1 MWIVFGQLD
10 RYHRSSA
17 WTTCGTVTQSLL
29 IRQCLGN
36 LLTVILEYFV
46 TYWPVSGC
54 TIRVFLLVC
63 CKCIKNIFSLHLLRC
78 LLSKKAG
85 PVMNI
90 IKEIFTTIHKF
101 HFQLTSSVWEGPV
114 STAHAKMCETHKR
127 FHQRAQFLFTGK
139 NHC

>member
-1 MWIVFGQLD
+1 MGDSFLCLLQMREI
-10 RYHRSSA
+10 
-17 WTTCGTVTQSLL
+17 SLL
-29 IRQCLGN
+29 
-36 LLTVILEYFV
+36 
-46 TYWPVSGC
+46 
-54 TIRVFLLVC
+54 
-63 CKCIKNIFSLHLLRC
+63 LLRC

-114 STAHAKMCETHKR
+114 STAHAKMCETHRR

-139 NHC
+139 NITEIEMLSYISNIYTHTYSGDKISPKRISTSPGGLLTKTQLQPVL

>member
-1 MWIVFGQLD
+1 MHIIMGDSFLCLLQIRVI
-10 RYHRSSA
+10 
-17 WTTCGTVTQSLL
+17 SLL
-29 IRQCLGN
+29 
-36 LLTVILEYFV
+36 
-46 TYWPVSGC
+46 S
-54 TIRVFLLVC
+54 
-63 CKCIKNIFSLHLLRC
+63 LRC

-114 STAHAKMCETHKR
+114 STAHAKMCETHRR

-139 NHC
+139 NITNVVIYPKHIHTHIVVTKLVQRGYQPHLEDFLLRLNFNLFYKL